1 VYRARLVVFVISV
14 LLAWIESLSKGYV
27 FHGQG
32 HKDHKK
38 RVIDLLRRVAMVSV
52 GTMRITKVA
61 KGAVGR
67 ARNGSG

>member
-32 HKDHKK
+32 HCLLDFSPLGEAMEQSAALAG
-38 RVIDLLRRVAMVSV
+38 VISCAP
-52 GTMRITKVA
+52 
-61 KGAVGR
+61 
-67 ARNGSG
+67 